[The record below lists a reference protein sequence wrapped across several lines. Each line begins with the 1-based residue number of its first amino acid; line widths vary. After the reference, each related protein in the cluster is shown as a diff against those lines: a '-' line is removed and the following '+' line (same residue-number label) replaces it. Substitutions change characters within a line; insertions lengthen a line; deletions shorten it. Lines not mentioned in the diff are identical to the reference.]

1 MSLAPALV
9 DSHVHQWDPRTTPRE
24 ASVAVKL
31 LGWSPRLL
39 DFVVRH
45 AMPKPLVD
53 FVGRGEYA
61 LNPYM
66 PSDLR
71 SDWGRYRDRLRG
83 IVHVQASWKGKRHI
97 DVVDETRWLESID
110 PDRTTIRAIV
120 GAAHLEAP
128 DLSDVLDAHQ
138 RASTRFRGVRDMLAV
153 HPNEAI
159 VDFAREPGLIRN
171 PAWREGYAL
180 LGKRGLT
187 FDAWAY
193 QHQLD
198 ELGELVRSHPETKV
212 ALCHLATPIAIAGP
226 YGGLG
231 ANPTERARI
240 ADEWKEAISNFAS
253 IPHVCFKIS
262 GLLMPI
268 IGLGVEHRNEP
279 MAEQELVDR
288 VGPLIEWAI
297 GTIGID
303 RCMFG
308 SNFPIDKVST
318 DYATL
323 ISGLDAL
330 LSTRTDEDKAK
341 FFAENAR
348 EFYAIDG

>member
-1 MSLAPALV
+1 MSLSPPIV

-24 ASVAVKL
+24 ASLAVKL
-31 LGWSPRLL
+31 FGWSPRLL

-53 FVGRGEYA
+53 FVGRGDYV
-61 LNPYM
+61 LKPYL

-71 SDWGRYRDRLRG
+71 SDWGPHENRLRG
-83 IVHVQASWKGKRHI
+83 IVHVQAGWKGKRHI
-97 DVVDETRWLESID
+97 DVVDETRWLERID
-110 PDRTTIRAIV
+110 PEGTTIRAIV

-128 DLSDVLDAHQ
+128 DLGDVLDAHQ
-138 RASTRFRGVRDMLAV
+138 NASTRFRGIRDLLAA

-159 VDFAREPGLIRN
+159 VDWEREAGLVRN

-187 FDAWAY
+187 FDAWMY
-193 QHQLD
+193 HHQLD
-198 ELGELVRSHPETKV
+198 EFGELVRSHPETKV
-212 ALCHLATPIAIAGP
+212 VLCHLATPIAIAGP

-231 ANPTERARI
+231 TQAAERARI
-240 ADEWKEAISNFAS
+240 ADEWKEAIASFAS
-253 IPHVCFKIS
+253 ISHVRFKVS

-268 IGLGVEHRNEP
+268 IGLGAEHRDEP
-279 MAEQELVDR
+279 MSEQELVDR

-297 GTIGID
+297 DTIGID

-308 SNFPIDKVST
+308 SNFPIDKVSI
-318 DYATL
+318 DYPTL

-330 LSTRTDEDKAK
+330 LSSRSDEEKAR
-341 FFAENAR
+341 FFADNAR
-348 EFYAIDG
+348 EFYTIEG

>member
-1 MSLAPALV
+1 MSLAPFIV

-31 LGWSPRLL
+31 FGWNPRLL
-39 DFVVRH
+39 DFIVRH
-45 AMPKPLVD
+45 AMPKPLVE
-53 FVGRGEYA
+53 FVGRGEYVLKA
-61 LNPYM
+61 YL

-71 SDWGRYRDRLRG
+71 ADWGRHQDRLQG
-83 IVHVQASWKGKRHI
+83 IVHVQAGWKGKRHI

-110 PDRTTIRAIV
+110 PAATTIRAIV

-128 DLSDVLDAHQ
+128 DLADVLDAHQ
-138 RASTRFRGVRDMLAV
+138 RASKRFVGVRDMLAA
-153 HPNEAI
+153 HPSKAI
-159 VDFAREPGLIRN
+159 VDWERDPGLVRK

-180 LGKRGLT
+180 LGKRGLS
-187 FDAWAY
+187 FDAWMY
-193 QHQLD
+193 HHQLD
-198 ELGELVRSHPETKV
+198 EFGDLVRSHPETKV
-212 ALCHLATPIAIAGP
+212 VLCHLATPIAIAGP

-231 ANPTERARI
+231 NTAAERARI
-240 ADEWKEAISNFAS
+240 AGEWKEAISNFAS
-253 IPHVCFKIS
+253 IPHMRFKIS

-268 IGLGVEHRNEP
+268 IGLGAHQRDQP
-279 MAEQELVDR
+279 MSEQELVDR

-308 SNFPIDKVST
+308 SNFPIDKVSI

-323 ISGLDAL
+323 ISGLDVL
-330 LSTRTDEDKAK
+330 LSTRTDEEKAK
-341 FFAENAR
+341 FFAENAL
-348 EFYAIDG
+348 EFYAIGK

>member
-1 MSLAPALV
+1 MSLAPAII

-31 LGWSPRLL
+31 FGWSPRLL

-45 AMPKPLVD
+45 AMPKALVD
-53 FVGRGEYA
+53 FVGRGEYV
-61 LNPYM
+61 LNPYL
-66 PSDLR
+66 PGDLR
-71 SDWGRYRDRLRG
+71 SDWGRHQARLRG
-83 IVHVQASWKGKRHI
+83 VVHVQAGWKGKRHI
-97 DVVDETRWLESID
+97 DVVDETRWLERID
-110 PDRTTIRAIV
+110 PEGRTIRAIV

-128 DLSDVLDAHQ
+128 DLGDVLDAHQ
-138 RASTRFRGVRDMLAV
+138 RASTRFRGVRDMLAA
-153 HPNEAI
+153 HPSEAI
-159 VDFAREPGLIRN
+159 FDFERAPGLIRN

-187 FDAWAY
+187 FDAWMY
-193 QHQLD
+193 HHQLD
-198 ELGELVRSHPETKV
+198 EFGDLVRSHPETKV
-212 ALCHLATPIAIAGP
+212 VLCHLATPIAIAGP

-231 ANPTERARI
+231 VNPTERARI
-240 ADEWKEAISNFAS
+240 ADEWKEALANFAS

-268 IGLGVEHRNEP
+268 IGLGAEHGGQS
-279 MAEQELVDR
+279 MTEQELVDR
-288 VGPLIEWAI
+288 VGPLVEWAI

-308 SNFPIDKVST
+308 SNFPIDKVSI
-318 DYATL
+318 DYTTL
-323 ISGLDAL
+323 ISGFDAL
-330 LSTRTDEDKAK
+330 LSARTDADKAK

-348 EFYAIDG
+348 EFYAIEQ

>member
-1 MSLAPALV
+1 MSLAPAIV

-31 LGWSPRLL
+31 FGWSPRLL

-61 LNPYM
+61 LNHYL
-66 PSDLR
+66 PSDLP

-83 IVHVQASWKGKRHI
+83 IVHVQAGWKGKQHI
-97 DVVDETRWLESID
+97 DLVDETRWLESID
-110 PDRTTIRAIV
+110 PAGTTIRAIV

-128 DLSDVLDAHQ
+128 DLGDVLDAHQ
-138 RASTRFRGVRDMLAV
+138 RASTRFRGVRDMLAA

-180 LGKRGLT
+180 LGKRGLS
-187 FDAWAY
+187 FDAWMY
-193 QHQLD
+193 HHQLD
-198 ELGELVRSHPETKV
+198 EFGDLVRSQPETKV
-212 ALCHLATPIAIAGP
+212 VLCHLATPIALAGP

-231 ANPTERARI
+231 GNPAERVRI
-240 ADEWKEAISNFAS
+240 ANEWKEAIANFAS
-253 IPHVCFKIS
+253 IPHVRFKVG

-268 IGLGVEHRNEP
+268 VGFGAEHRDQP
-279 MAEQELVDR
+279 MSEQEFVDR

-303 RCMFG
+303 RCMFE
-308 SNFPIDKVST
+308 SNFPMDKVSI

-323 ISGLDAL
+323 VSGLDAL
-330 LSTRTDEDKAK
+330 LSTRTDADKAK

>member
-1 MSLAPALV
+1 MGRAPAIV

-24 ASVAVKL
+24 ASLAVKL
-31 LGWSPRLL
+31 FGWSPRLL

-53 FVGRGEYA
+53 FVGRGEYV
-61 LNPYM
+61 LKPYL

-71 SDWGRYRDRLRG
+71 ADWRQHQDRLQG
-83 IVHVQASWKGKRHI
+83 IVHVQAGWKGKRHI

-110 PDRTTIRAIV
+110 PTGTTIRAIV

-128 DLSDVLDAHQ
+128 DLGDVLDAHQ
-138 RASTRFRGVRDMLAV
+138 GASTRFRGVRDMLAA
-153 HPNEAI
+153 HPDEAI
-159 VDFAREPGLIRN
+159 VDWEREPGLVRK

-180 LGKRGLT
+180 LGKRGVT
-187 FDAWAY
+187 FDAWMY
-193 QHQLD
+193 PHQLD
-198 ELGELVRSHPETKV
+198 EFGEIVCSHPETKV
-212 ALCHLATPIAIAGP
+212 VLCHLATPIAIAGP

-231 ANPTERARI
+231 NTAQERTRI
-240 ADEWKEAISNFAS
+240 AEVWKEAIANFAS
-253 IPHVCFKIS
+253 IPHVRFKIS

-268 IGLGVEHRNEP
+268 IGLGVEHRDEP
-279 MAEQELVDR
+279 MSKQELVDR

-297 GTIGID
+297 ETIGID

-308 SNFPIDKVST
+308 SNFPIDKVSV
-318 DYATL
+318 DYATV

-330 LSTRTDEDKAK
+330 LSTRTDEEKAK
-341 FFAENAR
+341 FFAGNAR
-348 EFYAIDG
+348 EFYAIGQ